1 MDNSLTKPKGV
12 KKPVRKKDNSMER
25 IVELSDRMNYIV
37 KMLQDHAEEI
47 ISIRSKLEQVR
58 NRMGLW
64 RLKLTYG
71 RT

>member
-58 NRMGLW
+58 NRMGL
-64 RLKLTYG
+64 
-71 RT
+71 

>member
-1 MDNSLTKPKGV
+1 
-12 KKPVRKKDNSMER
+12 MER

-58 NRMGLW
+58 NRMGL
-64 RLKLTYG
+64 
-71 RT
+71 

>member
-1 MDNSLTKPKGV
+1 LDNSLTKPKGV

-58 NRMGLW
+58 NRMGL
-64 RLKLTYG
+64 
-71 RT
+71 

>member
-1 MDNSLTKPKGV
+1 MDSSLTKPKGV

-58 NRMGLW
+58 NRMGL
-64 RLKLTYG
+64 
-71 RT
+71 